1 MIRYLLY
8 THFPAA
14 AQLTDLAIHGC
25 ASDAWCDRL
34 GSGLEDRMFMKWERR
49 CLNGLHAALSSGIVF
64 RASFSI
70 KNEVTML
77 LKLFLGTTGTAF
89 G

>member
-1 MIRYLLY
+1 
-8 THFPAA
+8 
-14 AQLTDLAIHGC
+14 
-25 ASDAWCDRL
+25 
-34 GSGLEDRMFMKWERR
+34 MFMKWERR